1 MFKVLKDKAFVKKFF
16 SLAFPVMIQALI
28 GLTVNFVDNLMVGG
42 LTNEAVSAVYAVN
55 QGTFF
60 FIVISYGIVSG
71 AGIYV
76 QQFFGA
82 KDDDHL
88 RQSVRY
94 KILAVTLLLAV
105 FLPLFFFGGS
115 TLIGFYTRSA
125 TNAQEILRLGM
136 QYLPII
142 LLSLIPMA
150 YTTVYATTFRETGKT
165 IYPLITGIIALVT
178 NIGFN
183 ALMIYGLDMG
193 VVGAAIAT
201 VIARCVEFIATF
213 ILVKKINTPFSK
225 GVFSHFHIE
234 KKMVKI
240 ISKKS
245 FPLFFNEVLWAGGMV
260 MLSLAYA
267 QRDGVLSALSIVYTM
282 TDIFGIVFQGLSVG
296 IGVMVGNLLGAG
308 KIEEAKENN
317 KKLFI
322 LGIFISLVAGVVM
335 AILAFVAPYMFVE
348 VTPEQKLLATK
359 LLLVYASFLW
369 AFSLSVCS
377 YMTLR
382 AGGKTLITFLFDSM
396 TMWVF
401 VVPTTWALALFTGLD
416 IVVIFIVVQS
426 FDVAKALIGVGIVS
440 RGTWAVNLTHGISK
454 QEVQNPLL

>member
-125 TNAQEILRLGM
+125 SNAEEILRLGM

-165 IYPLITGIIALVT
+165 IYPLITGIIALIT

-416 IVVIFIVVQS
+416 IIVIFIVVQS
-426 FDVAKALIGVGIVS
+426 FDVLKALIGVSIVS
-440 RGTWAVNLTHGISK
+440 RGTWAVNLTHGLSK
-454 QEVQNPLL
+454 REA

>member
-16 SLAFPVMIQALI
+16 TLAFPVMIQALI

-125 TNAQEILRLGM
+125 SNAEEILRLGM

-165 IYPLITGIIALVT
+165 IYPLITGIIALIT

-225 GVFSHFHIE
+225 GVFTHFHIE

-308 KIEEAKENN
+308 KIEEVKENN

-382 AGGKTLITFLFDSM
+382 AGGRTLITFLFDSM
-396 TMWVF
+396 TMWLF

-416 IVVIFIVVQS
+416 IIVIFIVVQS
-426 FDVAKALIGVGIVS
+426 FDVLKALIGVTIVS

-454 QEVQNPLL
+454 QEA

>member
-1 MFKVLKDKAFVKKFF
+1 MFKVLKDKAFIKKFF
-16 SLAFPVMIQALI
+16 ALAFPVMIQALI

-60 FIVISYGIVSG
+60 FIVITYGVISG

-82 KDDDHL
+82 KDDEHL

-94 KILAVTLLLAV
+94 KILMVTLLV
-105 FLPLFFFGGS
+105 IIVLPIFYFGGR

-125 TNAQEILRLGM
+125 QNADEILRLGM
-136 QYLPII
+136 QYLPIM
-142 LLSLIPMA
+142 LLSLIPMV
-150 YTTVYATTFRETGKT
+150 YTTVYATSFRETGKT
-165 IYPLITGIIALVT
+165 IYPLITGLVALVA

-183 ALMIYGLDMG
+183 ALLIYGLDMG
-193 VVGAAIAT
+193 VTGAAIAT
-201 VIARCVEFIATF
+201 VIARVIEFVATF
-213 ILVKKINTPFSK
+213 ILVKKANMPFSR
-225 GVFSHFHIE
+225 GVYSHFHIE
-234 KKMVKI
+234 KKTFGVI
-240 ISKKS
+240 TQKS
-245 FPLFFNEVLWAGGMV
+245 FPLFINEVLWAGGMI

-267 QRDGVLSALSIVYTM
+267 QREGVLSALSIVSTM
-282 TDIFGIVFQGLSVG
+282 TDIFAIVFQGLSVG

-317 KKLFI
+317 RKLFI
-322 LGIFISLVAGVVM
+322 FGVFISLIASVVM
-335 AILAFVAPYMFVE
+335 AVVAFVAPYMFTQ
-348 VTPEQKLLATK
+348 VTPEQKALATK

-369 AFSLSVCS
+369 AFTLAICS

-382 AGGKTLITFLFDSM
+382 AGGKTLLTFLFDSM

-401 VVPTTWALALFTGLD
+401 IVPTTWALALWTGLD
-416 IVVIFIVVQS
+416 IVLIYIIVQS
-426 FDVAKALIGVGIVS
+426 FDVAKALLGVALVS

-454 QEVQNPLL
+454 PNV